1 MGGILGSLGIDPF
14 YLFVILFVLQVA
26 IIVLLCLV
34 YDKYNRLQ
42 NSYNVF
48 MKGKNVVRIHIG
60 SFEECFMTCGLNVV
74 VKEVRI

>member
-1 MGGILGSLGIDPF
+1 MGGILGNLGIDPF

-48 MKGKNVVRIHIG
+48 MLSLIHI
-60 SFEECFMTCGLNVV
+60 
-74 VKEVRI
+74 

>member
-42 NSYNVF
+42 SLRL
-48 MKGKNVVRIHIG
+48 GKDR
-60 SFEECFMTCGLNVV
+60 
-74 VKEVRI
+74 KKADRK

>member
-48 MKGKNVVRIHIG
+48 MKGKKAVEILFHKN
-60 SFEECFMTCGLNVV
+60 EEKKIIIPINLIKGETT
-74 VKEVRI
+74 

>member
-48 MKGKNVVRIHIG
+48 MKGKMERVWKNQ
-60 SFEECFMTCGLNVV
+60 SFAGL
-74 VKEVRI
+74 KS